1 MSAYPQIFPPLSS
14 STHSRTGTETI
25 ARQADISPRIT
36 VQGSVTNANNYN
48 TPLYT
53 RNTTATTTS
62 SSSTTNRMN
71 GAYSSLPLHEQE
83 TTNRMN
89 GAYSSLPLHEQE
101 ADIRYATDD
110 TASLIQN
117 HTTTGTLS
125 TQQIAHAQSSSANTQ
140 AQTVKYVCC
149 GSCRQWLTAPVESRY
164 VFCPTCEH
172 VNACNQTPNVPTS
185 TRPVYLQDNND
196 SERQTVPWLLLPV
209 YDCMR
214 GMLR

>member
-53 RNTTATTTS
+53 RNTTTTTS
-62 SSSTTNRMN
+62 SSS
-71 GAYSSLPLHEQE
+71 